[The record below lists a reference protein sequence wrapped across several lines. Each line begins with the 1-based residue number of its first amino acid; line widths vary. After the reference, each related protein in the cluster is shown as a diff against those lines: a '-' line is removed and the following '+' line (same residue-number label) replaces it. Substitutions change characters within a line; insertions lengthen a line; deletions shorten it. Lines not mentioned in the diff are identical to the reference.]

1 MEELT
6 TKPSK
11 TGMSSFTLKMIAIFA
26 MLIDHIAW
34 AFIPMGTLLGQIMH
48 VIGRITAPIMCY
60 FIAEGYYHTH
70 NIKKYAL
77 RLGIFAIIS
86 HIPYCY
92 FMTGQLPISFSD
104 GFQFQTQ
111 TSVIY
116 TLFLGLVSLIIYN
129 NEKLNKNTKIIL
141 ISVICILAI
150 PGDWS
155 FIAVLWVLYFGINHD
170 DFRKQVLS
178 FSMISIPVSASFLIM
193 LIFKESSWYEQIFQ
207 MGVFL
212 AIPLLSK
219 YNGERGGSKNTK
231 WIFYIFYPLHLLILG
246 LIKYNILPRH

>member
-6 TKPSK
+6 KQQGK
-11 TGMSSFTLKMIAIFA
+11 TGMSSFTLKMIAILA

-34 AFIPMGTLLGQIMH
+34 AFVPTGTLLGQIMH
-48 VIGRITAPIMCY
+48 IIGRITAPIMCY

-77 RLGIFAIIS
+77 RLGIFATIS
-86 HIPYCY
+86 HIPYNY
-92 FMTGQLPISFSD
+92 FMTGKITNPSIS
-104 GFQFQTQ
+104 GFQ

-116 TLFLGLVSLIIYN
+116 TLFLGLISLIIWN
-129 NEKLNKNTKIIL
+129 NEKLNKNGKTVL
-141 ISVICILAI
+141 ISIICILAI

-155 FIAVLWVLYFGINHD
+155 FIAVLWVLYFGIKHD

-178 FSMISIPVSASFLIM
+178 FSMISIPIAASFLIM
-193 LIFKESSWYEQIFQ
+193 LIIKDSNWYKQIFQ
-207 MGVFL
+207 IGIFL
-212 AIPLLSK
+212 AIPLLSQ
-219 YNGERGGSKNTK
+219 YNGERGGSKNSK

-246 LIKYNILPRH
+246 LIKYKILI